1 MLQTLESLLIYRF
14 HKPLAGMHSLDGY
27 VESIPLPWKELHI
40 RGDANASILPFF
52 SFKISTF
59 SISFLA
65 RELIH

>member
-1 MLQTLESLLIYRF
+1 MLVLGTHRNQTNM
-14 HKPLAGMHSLDGY
+14 AGMHSLDGY
-27 VESIPLPWKELHI
+27 VESIPLPLKELHI

-59 SISFLA
+59 SVSFVA